1 MEVVNQMASYIINFC
16 GNCCELFMIL
26 YFLTGKYTPRFKKP
40 IFIALCAGLTLFQFL
55 NTNLF
60 LSKSQLVLVCSFI
73 FTLGVIMLYRMKINL
88 GIFLSLF
95 ICVANALSEATV
107 AMVISMVFNLNIA
120 LSQDNALLFAVCT
133 LTSKFLAFVIILV
146 AKRFKSD
153 IQAKNKIIVMVFLL
167 PIASFLIMLLFLR
180 CCYQINDNIF
190 HIITLITSIILS
202 VANVAIFH
210 IIDKQ
215 NELIETKEKLLFA
228 EKHINSQVIHYEE
241 LYKYQN
247 ELRAFR
253 HDIKNILL
261 SLVGL
266 LKESKI
272 EKAINTIESSLDI
285 LDEQNRNIVNIGIPV
300 IDAILQSKVVS
311 ADENGVDIK
320 ISSKIA
326 SDIKIDEIE
335 LGIIIG
341 NALDNAVEAVKKDFP
356 SENKEVVF
364 NLIVTN
370 DRISISIVNPVKIDI
385 DTNNLTTSK
394 ADKENH
400 GFGIKRILALAQ
412 KYDGLVS
419 FSCEN
424 KAFTSSINL
433 ANQSV

>member
-1 MEVVNQMASYIINFC
+1 MANYIINFC
-16 GNCCELFMIL
+16 GNCCESFLIL

-55 NTNLF
+55 NTSIF
-60 LSKSQLVLVCSFI
+60 LSKSQLVFFFSFA
-73 FTLGVIMLYRMKINL
+73 FSLGVIMLYRMKLTL
-88 GIFLSLF
+88 GILLSLF
-95 ICVANALSEATV
+95 ICVAIALSEAIV
-107 AMVISMVFNLNIA
+107 GVFISMVFKINIA
-120 LSQDNALLFAVCT
+120 LSQENPILFAVCT

-153 IQAKNKIIVMVFLL
+153 IQAKNKITVMVFLL
-167 PIASFLIMLLFLR
+167 PLASFLIMLLFLR

-202 VANVAIFH
+202 VANVAIFY

-247 ELRAFR
+247 ELRSFR

-266 LKESKI
+266 LKDSKT

-285 LDEQNRNIVNIGIPV
+285 LDEQNRNIINTGIPV
-300 IDAILQSKVVS
+300 IDAILQSKLAS
-311 ADENGVDIK
+311 AKGNGVDIK

-326 SDIKIDEIE
+326 SEIRIDEIE

-341 NALDNAVEAVKKDFP
+341 NALDNAVEAIKKDFP

-364 NLIVTN
+364 NLVVTY
-370 DRISISIVNPVKIDI
+370 DRISISIVNPVKEDI
-385 DTNNLTTSK
+385 DTSNLTTSK

-400 GFGIKRILALAQ
+400 GFGIKRIMTLAQ

-433 ANQSV
+433 ANQSK

>member
-1 MEVVNQMASYIINFC
+1 
-16 GNCCELFMIL
+16 
-26 YFLTGKYTPRFKKP
+26 
-40 IFIALCAGLTLFQFL
+40 
-55 NTNLF
+55 
-60 LSKSQLVLVCSFI
+60 
-73 FTLGVIMLYRMKINL
+73 MLYRMKLTL
-88 GIFLSLF
+88 GILLSLF
-95 ICVANALSEATV
+95 ICVAIALSEAIV
-107 AMVISMVFNLNIA
+107 GVFISMVFKINIA
-120 LSQDNALLFAVCT
+120 LSQENPILFAVCT

-153 IQAKNKIIVMVFLL
+153 IQAKNKITVMVFLL
-167 PIASFLIMLLFLR
+167 PLASFLIMLLFLR

-190 HIITLITSIILS
+190 YIITLITSIILS
-202 VANVAIFH
+202 VANVAIFY

-247 ELRAFR
+247 ELRSFR

-266 LKESKI
+266 LKDSKT

-285 LDEQNRNIVNIGIPV
+285 LDEQNRNIINTGIPV
-300 IDAILQSKVVS
+300 IDAILQSKLAS
-311 ADENGVDIK
+311 AKGNGVDIK

-326 SDIKIDEIE
+326 SEIRIDEIE

-341 NALDNAVEAVKKDFP
+341 NALDNAVEAIKKDFP

-364 NLIVTN
+364 NLVVTY
-370 DRISISIVNPVKIDI
+370 DRISISIVNPVKEDI
-385 DTNNLTTSK
+385 DTSNLTTSK

-400 GFGIKRILALAQ
+400 GFGIKRIMTLAQ

-433 ANQSV
+433 ANQSK